1 MPEPSTKP
9 RGPRLVLLGKQG
21 AGKGTQAVRLAEHY
35 GIFHLATGDM
45 FREAAA
51 AGTEL
56 GREAKG
62 FMDRGF
68 LVPDDIVIGLVQEQL
83 HLDDR
88 ARRGFVLDGFPRT
101 RHQAE
106 ELGKTLDCCPLDLA
120 IDLDVPT
127 EVVLHRIAGR
137 RVCTQCGAVYHV
149 DNPPEHDWTCDV
161 CGGSVEQRDDDT
173 ADAVMRRLELYEMET
188 LPVIQY
194 FRRAGILAHV
204 DGGAETEEVFKHL
217 VELVESRFNPR
228 TAAL

>member
-1 MPEPSTKP
+1 MPEPTEA

-35 GIFHLATGDM
+35 EIFRLSTGDM
-45 FREAAA
+45 FRDAAA
-51 AGTEL
+51 ASTEL

-62 FMDRGF
+62 YMDRGF

-127 EVVLHRIAGR
+127 EVVLQRIAGR
-137 RVCTQCGAVYHV
+137 RVCANCGALYHV
-149 DNPPEHDWTCDV
+149 DNPPEHNWTCDV
-161 CGGSVEQRDDDT
+161 CGGEVVQREDDT
-173 ADAVMRRLELYEMET
+173 PDAVMQRLELYEMKT

-194 FRRAGILAHV
+194 YRRAGILAHV
-204 DGGAETEEVFKHL
+204 DASDETEEVFKRL
-217 VELVESRFNPR
+217 VELVDSYFDPGSR
-228 TAAL
+228 AL

>member
-1 MPEPSTKP
+1 MPDATTQP

-35 GIFHLATGDM
+35 EIFRLSTGDM
-45 FREAAA
+45 FRDAAA

-62 FMDRGF
+62 YMDRGF

-106 ELGKTLDCCPLDLA
+106 ELGRMLDCCPLDLA

-127 EVVLHRIAGR
+127 EVVLQRIAGR
-137 RVCTQCGAVYHV
+137 RVCASCGANYHL
-149 DNPPEHDWTCDV
+149 DNPPEHNWTCDV
-161 CGGSVEQRDDDT
+161 CGGEVVQREDDT
-173 ADAVMRRLELYEMET
+173 PDAVMQRLELYEMKT

-194 FRRAGILAHV
+194 YRRAGILAHV
-204 DGGAETEEVFKHL
+204 DASDETEEVFKRL
-217 VELVESRFNPR
+217 VELVDSYFDPGSR
-228 TAAL
+228 AL

>member
-1 MPEPSTKP
+1 MPDATTQP

-35 GIFHLATGDM
+35 EIFRLSTGDM
-45 FREAAA
+45 FRDAAA

-62 FMDRGF
+62 YMDRGF

-127 EVVLHRIAGR
+127 EVVLQRIAGR
-137 RVCTQCGAVYHV
+137 RVCANCGAVYHL
-149 DNPPEHDWTCDV
+149 DNPPEHNWTCDV
-161 CGGSVEQRDDDT
+161 CGGEVVQREDDT
-173 ADAVMRRLELYEMET
+173 PDAVMQRLELYEMKT

-194 FRRAGILAHV
+194 YRRAGILAHV
-204 DGGAETEEVFKHL
+204 DASDETEEVFKRL
-217 VELVESRFNPR
+217 VELVDSYFDPGSR
-228 TAAL
+228 AL